1 MKNNKSIHKKYTKK
15 TYNKLWNDLH
25 YYNNKMKT
33 GVNKKTKNRKGGNL
47 SNLAEV
53 AKNLVIPGGFLF
65 MKQYL
70 KKHNK
75 SQKKK
80 KHKGGFI
87 RSGSTQHFYAPCKTN
102 KIILDKNNNS
112 FNQEMNNINS
122 NRIGK
127 QPNIYSVN
135 SRDINVAS
143 DSNRS
148 RGH

>member
-1 MKNNKSIHKKYTKK
+1 MKNNNSLHKKYTKK

-33 GVNKKTKNRKGGNL
+33 GGNKKTKSRKGGNL
-47 SNLAEV
+47 NKLAEV

-75 SQKKK
+75 SKKNN
-80 KHKGGFI
+80 HKGGFI

-102 KIILDKNNNS
+102 KILLDKNNNS
-112 FNQEMNNINS
+112 FNQEMNNINL

-143 DSNRS
+143 DTNRS